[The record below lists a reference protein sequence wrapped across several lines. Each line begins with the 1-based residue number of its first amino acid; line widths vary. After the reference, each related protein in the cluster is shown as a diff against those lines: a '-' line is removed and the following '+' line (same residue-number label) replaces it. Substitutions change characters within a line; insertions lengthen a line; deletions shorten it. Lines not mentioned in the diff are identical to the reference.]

1 MKKILYLLIFGCSL
15 TTFSQNGQ
23 KFDSIFSQWKGKNV
37 PGVAGGAIHNGRII
51 YLKGFGSA
59 DLENNIKI
67 TPQTKFQVD
76 DLAKQFTVLAI
87 LQLEK
92 EGKLSLEDDV
102 RKHIT
107 DLPNY
112 KNILRVK
119 HLINHSSGLNDLDP
133 IKELLGIKPNDVF
146 TQQDAINLINK
157 QKQLNFIP
165 GTEFSYHT
173 SDTELILLAEIIA
186 KISGKSFKDYTSN
199 YIFKPLDM
207 FNTIFN
213 NERSLMKNT
222 AISYNIGED
231 TKYNPVNDL
240 TLGVTNLY
248 TSAEDLAKWYLNY
261 SNPETEIG
269 KLVKKLDNYVILND
283 GKTFTSS
290 WGRMTYGRYFDH
302 AERGIPKM
310 WQFGLVGGYASN
322 MFRFHTKNF
331 TSFVIGNNN
340 RYNGMPAMEMAY
352 EVLENNFTEP
362 PSIDFSKVRTKK
374 LSAKKLKKH
383 EGFYWNKKNG
393 GSAQI
398 YVKNDTLRY
407 KGLRS
412 NRENTLVPLDDNT
425 FQFIVRNDDKIIL
438 KFIND
443 KFSVVFGNSDETI
456 YDKFNPVAP
465 TKKKLNNYAGL
476 FYNDELDV
484 TYTFSI
490 ENDNLVTKNL
500 KNGSI
505 TFYPIINDT
514 FRSNTLMLSAVTFKR
529 NSQNKVVGFNINTD
543 GVKKLYFDKI
553 QS

>member
-15 TTFSQNGQ
+15 TISSQNEQ
-23 KFDSIFSQWKGKNV
+23 KFDSIFSQWKGENV

-51 YLKGFGSA
+51 YLKGFGSS
-59 DLENNIKI
+59 DIENNVKI
-67 TPQTKFQVD
+67 NPQTKFQVD

-92 EGKLSLEDDV
+92 EEKLSLEDDV

-107 DLPNY
+107 DLPDY
-112 KNILRVK
+112 KNTLRVK
-119 HLINHSSGLNDLDP
+119 HLLNHSSGLNDLDP

-173 SDTELILLAEIIA
+173 SDTELILLVEIIA
-186 KISGKSFKDYTSN
+186 KTSGKSFKEYTSN
-199 YIFKPLDM
+199 HIFKPLFM
-207 FNTIFN
+207 HNTVFN
-213 NERSLMKNT
+213 NDRSLIKNT
-222 AISYNIGED
+222 AISYNVGED

-248 TSAEDLAKWYLNY
+248 TSAEDLAKWYLSYTKPSVLKQLIN
-261 SNPETEIG
+261 
-269 KLVKKLDNYVILND
+269 KLDTYVTLDN
-283 GKTFTSS
+283 GKIFNSS
-290 WGRMTYGRYFDH
+290 WGKMTYGRYFDH
-302 AERGIPKM
+302 AERGVPKM

-438 KFIND
+438 KFIDD
-443 KFSVVFGNSDETI
+443 KFSVVFGDSDETI
-456 YDKFNPVAP
+456 YDKFNLVTP
-465 TKKKLNNYAGL
+465 TKNKLNNYTGL

-514 FRSNTLMLSAVTFKR
+514 FRSNTLMLSSIKFVR
-529 NSQNKVVGFNINTD
+529 NAEDKIIGFTINTN
-543 GVKKLYFDKI
+543 GIKNLRFKKLAD
-553 QS
+553 

>member
-1 MKKILYLLIFGCSL
+1 MKKILYLLILGCSL
-15 TTFSQNGQ
+15 ITFSQNEQ
-23 KFDSIFSQWKGKNV
+23 KFDSIFSQWKGENV

-51 YLKGFGSA
+51 YLKGFGSS
-59 DLENNIKI
+59 DLENNVKI

-107 DLPNY
+107 DLPDY
-112 KNILRVK
+112 KNTLRVK
-119 HLINHSSGLNDLDP
+119 HLLNHSSGLNDLDP

-146 TQQDAINLINK
+146 TQHDAINLINK

-173 SDTELILLAEIIA
+173 SDTELILLVEIIA
-186 KISGKSFKDYTSN
+186 KASGKSFKKYTSN
-199 YIFKPLDM
+199 HIFKPLSM

-222 AISYNIGED
+222 AISYNVGED

-261 SNPETEIG
+261 SNPEKEIG

-283 GKTFTSS
+283 GKIFNSS
-290 WGRMTYGRYFDH
+290 WGKMTYGRYFDH
-302 AERGIPKM
+302 AERGVPKM

-352 EVLENNFTEP
+352 EILENNFTEP

-374 LSAKKLKKH
+374 LSTKKLKKH
-383 EGFYWNKKNG
+383 RGFYWNKKNG
-393 GSAQI
+393 GSVQI

-412 NRENTLVPLDDNT
+412 NRENTLVSLDDNT
-425 FQFIVRNDDKIIL
+425 FQFVVRNDDKIIL

-443 KFSVVFGNSDETI
+443 KFSVVFGDSDETI
-456 YDKFNPVAP
+456 YDKFNLVAP
-465 TKKKLNNYAGL
+465 TKNKLNNYTGL

-484 TYTFSI
+484 TYTFLI

-514 FRSNTLMLSAVTFKR
+514 FRSNTLMLSSIKFVKNAEDKII
-529 NSQNKVVGFNINTD
+529 GFTINTN
-543 GVKKLYFDKI
+543 GVKDLYFDKI
-553 QS
+553 KP

>member
-1 MKKILYLLIFGCSL
+1 ML
-15 TTFSQNGQ
+15 
-23 KFDSIFSQWKGKNV
+23 
-37 PGVAGGAIHNGRII
+37 
-51 YLKGFGSA
+51 
-59 DLENNIKI
+59 
-67 TPQTKFQVD
+67 
-76 DLAKQFTVLAI
+76 
-87 LQLEK
+87 
-92 EGKLSLEDDV
+92 
-102 RKHIT
+102 
-107 DLPNY
+107 
-112 KNILRVK
+112 
-119 HLINHSSGLNDLDP
+119 NHSSGLNDLDP

-186 KISGKSFKDYTSN
+186 KISGKSFKKYTSN
-199 YIFKPLDM
+199 HIFKPLHM

-213 NERSLMKNT
+213 NERSLIKNT
-222 AISYNIGED
+222 AISYNVGED

-283 GKTFTSS
+283 GKIFNSS
-290 WGRMTYGRYFDH
+290 WGKMTYGRYFDH

-352 EVLENNFTEP
+352 EILENNFTEP

-383 EGFYWNKKNG
+383 RGFYWNKKNG
-393 GSAQI
+393 GSVQI

-425 FQFIVRNDDKIIL
+425 FQFVVRNDDKIIL

-443 KFSVVFGNSDETI
+443 KFSVVFGDSDETI
-456 YDKFNPVAP
+456 YDKFNLVAP
-465 TKKKLNNYAGL
+465 TKNKLNNYTGL

-484 TYTFSI
+484 TYTFLI

-505 TFYPIINDT
+505 TFYPIIKDT
-514 FRSNTLMLSAVTFKR
+514 FRSNTLMLSNIKFVKNAKD
-529 NSQNKVVGFNINTD
+529 KIIGFTINTN
-543 GVKKLYFDKI
+543 GVKDLYFDKI
-553 QS
+553 KP